1 MKSRPAP
8 DLGRATA
15 GLSVDRDI
23 YDLRPGDLEPF
34 GPLVPI
40 VDGRRRVVGDIKKE
54 RLLNVVRLKGHEL
67 MSEIMDKYSE
77 GVIAAAGDGIIFYAN
92 EMYAQIFEVPVGKVL
107 GRNVFETEPNSALVC
122 VLKQKKELTLDQQYV
137 ETISKYVSCRIN
149 PIIVNGRFAGAVS
162 IFSDASE
169 LVALGHKVC
178 HAEQVA
184 NDLRE
189 RMDSL
194 TEAGR
199 LKIIGQSPAFIKVL
213 SQAAIVAKASVP
225 VLILGE
231 NGVGKEVVANF
242 IHRHSDRADQPL
254 IAVNCASIPEN
265 LIESELFGY
274 EGGSFTGA
282 RQGGKMGK
290 FEMADKGTLFLDEIG
305 DMSLVAQT
313 KVLRAIQEKE
323 ISRIGGARNVKV
335 DVRIIA
341 ATNHDLDEM
350 IAGRQFR
357 RDLFYRINTVTL
369 KIPALRERKE
379 DLPVFANDFLRQFN
393 AKYRKQVRFTGEALS
408 YFYRY
413 HWPGNVRELK
423 NCIENGVIM
432 AQGQLFE
439 LSHLTQSLEDFS
451 SASGQVASSEL
462 NSSPPSGSLKEVLEK
477 AEKDYL
483 LKTLENC
490 GGHRIKAMR
499 LLGLSKRTFY
509 RKMHYYSLATDS
521 RTASD

>member
-1 MKSRPAP
+1 MKLGKIMKSRPDPAP
-8 DLGRATA
+8 VLSPV

-23 YDLRPGDLEPF
+23 YDLNPDDLEPF
-34 GPLVPI
+34 GALVPI
-40 VDGRRRVVGDIKKE
+40 VDERRRVVGDIKKE
-54 RLLNVVRLKGHEL
+54 RLMNVVRLKGHEL
-67 MSEIMDKYSE
+67 MSEIMDQFSE
-77 GVIAAAGDGIIFYAN
+77 GVIAAAADGIIFYVN
-92 EMYAQIFEVPVGKVL
+92 EMYNQIFEVPVGKVL
-107 GRNVFETEPNSALVC
+107 GRNVFETEPNSALVR
-122 VLKQKKELTLDQQYV
+122 VLNQKKLITLDKQYV
-137 ETISKYVSCRIN
+137 ETIDKYVSCRIS
-149 PIIVNGRFAGAVS
+149 PIIVSGHFKGAVS
-162 IFSDASE
+162 VFSDASE
-169 LVALGHKVC
+169 LVALGHKVR

-194 TEAGR
+194 TEVDQM
-199 LKIIGQSPAFIKVL
+199 KIIGQSPAFIKVL
-213 SQAAIVAKASVP
+213 SQAAIVAQTLAP

-231 NGVGKEVVANF
+231 NGVGKEVIANF

-254 IAVNCASIPEN
+254 IVVNCASIPEN

-274 EGGSFTGA
+274 ESGSFTGA
-282 RQGGKMGK
+282 RRGGKMGK
-290 FEMADKGTLFLDEIG
+290 FEMADGGTLFLDEIG
-305 DMSLVAQT
+305 DMSLAAQT

-323 ISRIGGARNVKV
+323 IARIGGERSVKV

-341 ATNHDLDEM
+341 ATNQNLNEM
-350 IAGRQFR
+350 IADRQFR

-369 KIPALRERKE
+369 KIPSLRERKE
-379 DLPVFANDFLRQFN
+379 DLPIFANDFLLQFN
-393 AKYRKQVRFTGEALS
+393 AKYHKQVRFPGEVLS

-451 SASGQVASSEL
+451 PAADQTVNSETI
-462 NSSPPSGSLKEVLEK
+462 SSPPSGSLKDALEK
-477 AEKDYL
+477 TEKDYL
-483 LKTLENC
+483 LQALKIC
-490 GGHRIKAMR
+490 DGHRLKAMR

-509 RKMHYYSLATDS
+509 RKMRYYSL
-521 RTASD
+521 TA